1 MMKLMIEFIPDDGMR
16 IELIRYGSNVG
27 EFSRI
32 EVQTTSDVC
41 EEIVGIGGL

>member
-1 MMKLMIEFIPDDGMR
+1 MMKLMIEFTPDDGMR
-16 IELIRYGSNVG
+16 IELIRYGSHVG

-41 EEIVGIGGL
+41 EEIVGKGGL